1 MKRSA
6 RGFTL
11 IETLVVLAIL
21 GALAGAA
28 VLAVGAADRGALA
41 ETEANRLAD
50 RLQLAADEALVTG
63 DTLQFEWDE
72 DGYRFLLPA
81 ASGAEWAPHPAEM
94 LGARYDLPGGL
105 MLAAAEDQPLL
116 VQPDGTG
123 GARVF
128 TIADDGRQWTVHF
141 DGLSPAVENAQ

>member
-81 ASGAEWAPHPAEM
+81 SRTEWAPHPAEM
-94 LGARYDLPGGL
+94 LGPRYDLPGGL
-105 MLAAAEDQPLL
+105 MLAAAEDLPLL

-128 TIADDGRQWTVHF
+128 TIADDVRQWTVHF
-141 DGLSPAVENAQ
+141 DGLSPAVENAR